1 MDFYIEKN
9 RKYEELRA
17 GVQISRP
24 GYRVEQVTI
33 CVSPTGA
40 ILKESM
46 EEFAKVSRLPSHKL
60 ASHCRS
66 MVDACIQGAM
76 SNTHSLAIN

>member
-1 MDFYIEKN
+1 MKTAYIERN

-17 GVQISRP
+17 GAQISWP

-46 EEFAKVSRLPSHKL
+46 EEFAKVPRLPRHKL
-60 ASHCRS
+60 AFHYRS
-66 MVDACIQGAM
+66 MVDACI
-76 SNTHSLAIN
+76 